1 MLQLNYHEATNQIEK
16 VINNNLNK
24 NRLKITKL
32 EEEINGHKR
41 ALNNKDYGDLLF
53 TYAYL
58 GKIVKNE
65 FIYED
70 ENIKIPIDPSIS
82 IFDNGKKYFAK
93 YSKAK
98 KAIPFIEEQIEIASE
113 ELEVLAKDQLLPV
126 LTDTQAYTFRYL
138 FPTFEIDKSYEVGE
152 RIIYEDK
159 FYKVITTHTSQ
170 ADWTPDVA
178 VSLFVEISDPAIE
191 YPEFKKP
198 YSAETAYMKGDKI
211 TFEGNKYV
219 STMDNNVYSPTE
231 YPQGW
236 EAI

>member
-1 MLQLNYHEATNQIEK
+1 MIKIYVLTDNNGNITRYSTIMGTGTEVIQDNPVIDMSKLIGYK
-16 VINNNLNK
+16 VITGDDYNNHLVFDEEKYNNYIK
-24 NRLKITKL
+24 EENRK
-32 EEEINGHKR
+32 
-41 ALNNKDYGDLLF
+41 
-53 TYAYL
+53 
-58 GKIVKNE
+58 
-65 FIYED
+65 
-70 ENIKIPIDPSIS
+70 
-82 IFDNGKKYFAK
+82 
-93 YSKAK
+93 
-98 KAIPFIEEQIEIASE
+98 EQIEIASE
-113 ELEVLAKDQLLPV
+113 ELEVLAKEQLLPV
-126 LTDTQAYTFRYL
+126 LTDAQAYTFRYL

-198 YSAETAYMKGDKI
+198 INAETAYMKGDKI

-236 EAI
+236 ELI

>member
-1 MLQLNYHEATNQIEK
+1 MIKVYVLTDNNGNITRYSTIMGTGTEVIQDDPVIDMSKLIGYK
-16 VINNNLNK
+16 VITGDDYKQHLVFDEEKYNNYIK
-24 NRLKITKL
+24 EENRK
-32 EEEINGHKR
+32 
-41 ALNNKDYGDLLF
+41 
-53 TYAYL
+53 
-58 GKIVKNE
+58 
-65 FIYED
+65 
-70 ENIKIPIDPSIS
+70 
-82 IFDNGKKYFAK
+82 
-93 YSKAK
+93 
-98 KAIPFIEEQIEIASE
+98 EQIEIASE
-113 ELEVLAKDQLLPV
+113 ELEVLAKEQLLPV
-126 LTDTQAYTFRYL
+126 LTDAQAYTFRYL

-198 YSAETAYMKGDKI
+198 INAETAYMIGDKI

-219 STMDNNVYSPTE
+219 SVIDNNVYSPAE

-236 EAI
+236 ELI

>member
-1 MLQLNYHEATNQIEK
+1 MIKVYVLTDNNGNITRYSTIMGTGTEVIQDDPVIDMSKLIGYK
-16 VINNNLNK
+16 VITGDDYKQHLVFDEEKYNNYIK
-24 NRLKITKL
+24 EENRK
-32 EEEINGHKR
+32 
-41 ALNNKDYGDLLF
+41 
-53 TYAYL
+53 
-58 GKIVKNE
+58 
-65 FIYED
+65 
-70 ENIKIPIDPSIS
+70 
-82 IFDNGKKYFAK
+82 
-93 YSKAK
+93 
-98 KAIPFIEEQIEIASE
+98 EQIEIASE
-113 ELEVLAKDQLLPV
+113 ELEVLAKEQLLPV

-198 YSAETAYMKGDKI
+198 ISSETAYMAGDKI
-211 TFEGNKYV
+211 SFEGNKYI

-236 EAI
+236 ELV